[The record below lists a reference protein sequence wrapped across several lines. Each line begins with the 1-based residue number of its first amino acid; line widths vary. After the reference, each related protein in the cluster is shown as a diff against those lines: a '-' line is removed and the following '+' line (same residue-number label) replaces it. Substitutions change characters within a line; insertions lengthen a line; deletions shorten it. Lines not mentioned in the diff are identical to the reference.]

1 MLCSGNS
8 ILFLAL
14 PCLFS
19 SLLSTYLASLSP
31 ISSLSLSLSLS
42 LSHCLN
48 TQAETILSGNSG
60 NRIQR
65 PLSPPSYLLSSSL
78 PLLSTSLLYPI
89 SFAPSS
95 SSHSSPQLIIVSR
108 QSVLLGETTLSR
120 TEIQEIINQLAVDYV
135 GNGYHPFTRN
145 CNSFSNDLSLK
156 LFNKPIPSYIN
167 RLPYLGMSKKG
178 RW

>member
-31 ISSLSLSLSLS
+31 ISSLSLSLSY
-42 LSHCLN
+42 CLN

-89 SFAPSS
+89 SFAPSSSSS